1 MKGLTLK
8 ELRTNA
14 GLTREQIAKKAFVD
28 VSCITHW
35 ELGDW
40 APSRKYHKKLAKLYG
55 VSEAEIK
62 AAADEIRAANA
73 NG

>member
-1 MKGLTLK
+1 MTLK

-40 APSRKYHKKLAKLYG
+40 APSKKYHKKLAKLYG
-55 VSEAEIK
+55 VSETEIAAI
-62 AAADEIRAANA
+62 AAAIRSANA
-73 NG
+73 ERN

>member
-1 MKGLTLK
+1 MVLK

-14 GLTREQIAKKAFVD
+14 GLTREQVAKKMFVD

-40 APSRKYHKKLAKLYG
+40 APSKKYHKKLAKMYG
-55 VSEAEIK
+55 VPEAEIK
-62 AAADEIRAANA
+62 AAADEIKAASAERN
-73 NG
+73 

>member
-1 MKGLTLK
+1 MTLK

-14 GLTREQIAKKAFVD
+14 GLTREQVAKKAFVD

-55 VSEAEIK
+55 VSTAEIAAI
-62 AAADEIRAANA
+62 AAAIRSANA
-73 NG
+73 ERN

>member
-1 MKGLTLK
+1 MTLK

-28 VSCITHW
+28 ASCITHW

-40 APSRKYHKKLAKLYG
+40 APSKKYHKKLAKLYG
-55 VSEAEIK
+55 VSEAEIAAI
-62 AAADEIRAANA
+62 AAAIRTANA
-73 NG
+73 ERN